1 MMIPLRMIGHGEI
14 SPDTVLMP
22 TIDRA
27 PKVLVVPT
35 GDPEGM
41 TRGPTRALQST
52 ILKKAWVLN

>member
-1 MMIPLRMIGHGEI
+1 MILPRMIGHGEI

-35 GDPEGM
+35 GDPESM
-41 TRGPTRALQST
+41 TGGPTRALQST
-52 ILKKAWVLN
+52 IPKKAWALN